1 MPLTENE
8 ALERARAYLK
18 RISRELAYPVA
29 DAPSRIRRSDG
40 AEPPHIQLEDGP
52 VGPDFWAFEFP
63 WRATARIMVS
73 PHACPL
79 SFSHGHR
86 HHLNRRLGLN
96 FVTRGNP

>member
-29 DAPSRIRRSDG
+29 DAPSRVRRSNG

-52 VGPDFWAFEFP
+52 VGSDFWAFEFP
-63 WRATARIMVS
+63 WRAPARIMVS
-73 PHACPL
+73 PSVVRVFVDSATGAAAL
-79 SFSHGHR
+79 FS
-86 HHLNRRLGLN
+86 LK
-96 FVTRGNP
+96 